1 MASSAPAKF
10 RIDVDIH
17 NLLMNSGSGGPTPA
31 EAKGTTLPEP
41 VFPQYP
47 ELLNDPGPESSAR
60 KA

>member
-1 MASSAPAKF
+1 MATLAPAKF

-31 EAKGTTLPEP
+31 EAKGTMLPEP
-41 VFPQYP
+41 VFAVPGTAERSWP
-47 ELLNDPGPESSAR
+47 GDPAR